1 MRRAGDMNTG
11 ADRVALVTG
20 AGRGIGRAIAARLA
34 HGGVAVALADINLA
48 DAREAADAIE
58 RAGGR
63 ALSVGLDVAK
73 PAQAK
78 GVVESVAEWGGGRL
92 DILVNNAGIN
102 RPALVHA
109 MSLEEW
115 ETVLRVNLS
124 GAFYCIRP
132 AVVFMQRA
140 NYGRIVNISSGSWQG
155 NIGQANYSAA
165 KAGLIGLTKT
175 ASKELAKYQITV
187 NAICPGFIDT
197 MMTRSVPTKI
207 RQKLIPRI
215 PLGRLGL
222 PEDVANAVAFLAS
235 DDASYITGAIIDVDG
250 GFIP

>member
-34 HGGVAVALADINLA
+34 RGGAAVALADINVA
-48 DAREAADAIE
+48 DARDAADAIE
-58 RAGGR
+58 TAGGR

-102 RPALVHA
+102 RPSLLHA

-207 RQKLIPRI
+207 RHKLIPRI

-235 DDASYITGAIIDVDG
+235 DEASYITGAIIDVDG